1 MNSGV
6 YVLRFPS
13 GKFYIGK
20 AEDTAARFKQH
31 ISKLE
36 KGTAASNMQREY
48 NTSGPPIL
56 EKVFKIH
63 ADHVDL
69 IESILIAQYKH
80 HDECLNATQPRKV
93 SQEDAQTL
101 GIHIGSLEYSTAE
114 HLRLL
119 TNFQIRYKKY
129 KKRYKDLRKGGIV
142 LPKETED
149 EINTLKSQNTNQ
161 YNLINNMRTHNE
173 SLQSTVDKYKNMSLL
188 KRIFN
193 YNV

>member
-20 AEDTAARFKQH
+20 AEDTEARFKQH

-36 KGTAASNMQREY
+36 KGTAAANMQREY
-48 NTSGPPIL
+48 NASGPPIL

-80 HDECLNATQPRKV
+80 YDECLNATQPRRINPED
-93 SQEDAQTL
+93 SQLLA
-101 GIHIGSLEYSTAE
+101 IHMENLEYSTAE

-129 KKRYKDLRKGGIV
+129 KKKYKDLRKGGIV

-161 YNLINNMRTHNE
+161 YNLINDMRAHNE
-173 SLQSTVDKYKNMSLL
+173 SLQSTVDKYKNMSLFQ
-188 KRIFN
+188 RIFN